1 MLDQL
6 LANSPSARNW
16 SQLLR
21 DTNATQ
27 IEEEPEGKGE
37 AAAAAQEEEEEEA
50 EQEQEA
56 AVEAATDD
64 TAAPSGESAE
74 VPGTGDAPQ
83 ASSGAEADAGS
94 DTAMGT
100 GTVASHSIRRIDTS

>member
-37 AAAAAQEEEEEEA
+37 AAAAAQEEE
-50 EQEQEA
+50 QEA
-56 AVEAATDD
+56 AVETATDD